1 MDVKGLGHSKFK
13 YLVGTISNYKNDN
26 IKGVKIYQ
34 NSLEFK
40 LWGWI
45 ILHCS

>member
-1 MDVKGLGHSKFK
+1 MDVKGLGHNKFK
-13 YLVGTISNYKNDN
+13 YLVVTISNETNSN
-26 IKGVKIYQ
+26 TKGVKIYQ